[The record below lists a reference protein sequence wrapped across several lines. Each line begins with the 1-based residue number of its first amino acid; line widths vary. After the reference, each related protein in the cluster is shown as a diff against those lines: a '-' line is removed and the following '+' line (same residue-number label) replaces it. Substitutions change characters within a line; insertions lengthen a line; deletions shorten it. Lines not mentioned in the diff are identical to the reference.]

1 VVTQNVPKGLA
12 APSIA
17 TAANIG
23 PKLTY
28 PQVGI
33 ATNGNEHAT
42 AVFRWCAEV
51 RGLVAGAREAVACWR
66 QLIAEIDFALAEQV
80 RLRQPNEATG
90 VTCGLPR
97 RTTWHWVSLAGAF
110 ANAHSRP

>member
-1 VVTQNVPKGLA
+1 VVTQNAPKGLA

-42 AVFRWCAEV
+42 AVFR
-51 RGLVAGAREAVACWR
+51 
-66 QLIAEIDFALAEQV
+66 
-80 RLRQPNEATG
+80 
-90 VTCGLPR
+90 
-97 RTTWHWVSLAGAF
+97 
-110 ANAHSRP
+110 